1 MRAKAKLRVKI
12 KAKMIRNTAFLLCKG
27 IRIGYISDVHTEV
40 NHLRSLEYV
49 GDRNCDVL
57 VLAGDI
63 GDPFAYN
70 NSYKR
75 FLEACTG
82 IAKHTLVLAG
92 NHEYY
97 QRNRYSMAQTRT
109 KISTLCTII
118 GATNDSKPNYG
129 TIRFMDNSVF
139 TYHIPSSKHNIRFIC
154 STLWSDISK
163 SKEEEEKIRNGINDY
178 KCIMGFTPERS
189 RELFKRSSDFINEN
203 LATAPSKESRN
214 TTDIVVTHH
223 APTMVDV
230 SNPKFA
236 GSPLS
241 SAFSSDFKYDSDKRP
256 PYAWIFGH
264 THHNVARYD
273 RNLSTTLLSNQVG
286 YPGEDCGLACAL
298 DVEGKESKQHE

>member
-1 MRAKAKLRVKI
+1 M
-12 KAKMIRNTAFLLCKG
+12 KMIRNTAFLLCRG

-40 NHLRSLEYV
+40 NHLKSLEYV
-49 GDRNCDVL
+49 GNRNCDVL

-70 NSYKR
+70 NSYKK

-97 QRNRYSMAQTRT
+97 QGGRYSTAQTKT

-129 TIRFMDNSVF
+129 SIRFMDNAVF
-139 TYHIPSSKHNIRFIC
+139 TYDIPSSKHSIRFIC
-154 STLWSDISK
+154 STLWSDISRA
-163 SKEEEEKIRNGINDY
+163 KEEEEKIRNGINDY
-178 KCIMGFTPERS
+178 KRIMGFTPERS
-189 RELFKRSSDFINEN
+189 RELFKRSSAFINES
-203 LATAPSKESRN
+203 LTSLDSSTHSSDSTRV

-223 APTMVDV
+223 APTTIDV
-230 SNPKFA
+230 SNPKFT

-241 SAFSSDFKYDSDKRP
+241 SAFSSDFAYDPNRQP

-286 YPGEDCGLACAL
+286 YPGEDCGLACGP
-298 DVEGKESKQHE
+298 DTENVNEKGSE

>member
-1 MRAKAKLRVKI
+1 
-12 KAKMIRNTAFLLCKG
+12 MIRNTAFLLCKG

-40 NHLRSLEYV
+40 NHLKSLEYV
-49 GDRNCDVL
+49 GNRNCDVL

-97 QRNRYSMAQTRT
+97 QSNRYSMAQTKT
-109 KISTLCTII
+109 KISTLCTVI
-118 GATNDSKPNYG
+118 GATNDSKSECG

-139 TYHIPSSKHNIRFIC
+139 TYHIPSSKHSIRFIC
-154 STLWSDISK
+154 STLWSDISR
-163 SKEEEEKIRNGINDY
+163 EQEKQVCNGVNDY
-178 KCIMGFTPERS
+178 KRIMGFTPERS
-189 RELFKRSSDFINEN
+189 RELFKRSSAFINES
-203 LATAPSKESRN
+203 LSSLDSSTHSSDSTRV

-223 APTMVDV
+223 APTTIDV
-230 SNPKFA
+230 SNPKFT

-241 SAFSSDFKYDSDKRP
+241 SAFSSDFKYDPSKRP

-273 RNLSTTLLSNQVG
+273 RNLNTTLLSNQVG
-286 YPGEDCGLACAL
+286 YPGEDCGLACGP
-298 DVEGKESKQHE
+298 DTENVNEKGSEEQ

>member
-1 MRAKAKLRVKI
+1 MKTKVRSRVRI
-12 KAKMIRNTAFLLCKG
+12 KAKMIRNTAFLLCRG

-40 NHLRSLEYV
+40 NHLKSLEYV
-49 GDRNCDVL
+49 GNRNCDVL

-109 KISTLCTII
+109 KISTLCTVI
-118 GATNDSKPNYG
+118 GTTNDSKPNYG

-139 TYHIPSSKHNIRFIC
+139 TYNIPSTKHSIRFIC
-154 STLWSDISK
+154 STLWSDICRE
-163 SKEEEEKIRNGINDY
+163 KENQIRNGINDY
-178 KCIMGFTPERS
+178 KCIMDFTPERS

-203 LATAPSKESRN
+203 LASVPSKESRN

-223 APTMVDV
+223 APTMIDV

-236 GSPLS
+236 DSPLS

-286 YPGEDCGLACAL
+286 YPGEDCGLACVP
-298 DVEGKESKQHE
+298 DVEGKELKQHG

>member
-1 MRAKAKLRVKI
+1 MRI
-12 KAKMIRNTAFLLCKG
+12 KAKMIRNTAFLLCRG

-40 NHLRSLEYV
+40 NHLKSLEYV

-97 QRNRYSMAQTRT
+97 QRNRYSMAQART

-139 TYHIPSSKHNIRFIC
+139 TYHVPSSKHSIRFIC
-154 STLWSDISK
+154 STLWSDISRV
-163 SKEEEEKIRNGINDY
+163 KEEEKQIRNVVNDY
-178 KCIMGFTPERS
+178 KCIMDFTPERS
-189 RELFKRSSDFINEN
+189 RELFKRSSAFINEN
-203 LATAPSKESRN
+203 LATVSSEESRN
-214 TTDIVVTHH
+214 ITDIVVTHH
-223 APTMVDV
+223 APTMIGV
-230 SNPKFA
+230 SNPKYA
-236 GSPLS
+236 DSPLS
-241 SAFSSDFKYDSDKRP
+241 SAFSSDFKYDSHKRP

-286 YPGEDCGLACAL
+286 YPGEDCGLAYGTNPEVKNEN
-298 DVEGKESKQHE
+298 DNEHRY